1 MSQIHASR
9 GERRPARRLL
19 SEAGPVVRQMRMLG
33 ADIECLWTL
42 ARLELLEDAPEAAVE
57 QCRELLRRWEATE
70 DLHYSLNAL
79 AWAAG
84 VFAAQGEGDD
94 LQRCVRALSTIAAGN
109 GNREALAL
117 LAGAI
122 GELAL
127 FDGAPD
133 IAVEHFQRA
142 LDLHAEIE
150 LPHDRAE
157 LLVRAA
163 AAAQAAGRDDRA
175 RAWLDEARLCARRLG
190 ARPLQAVVELR
201 LADLGGGAATVA
213 AGLTPRQLQ
222 IIRRV
227 AAGRT
232 NREIAAELVL
242 SVRTVDM
249 HVRNSLIALGCR
261 SRLDAARMA
270 SELGLLEPS
279 C

>member
-1 MSQIHASR
+1 V
-9 GERRPARRLL
+9 L
-19 SEAGPVVRQMRMLG
+19 EAGPVVRQMQALG
-33 ADIECLWTL
+33 VEVECLWTL
-42 ARLELLEDAPEAAVE
+42 ARLELLEGAPDAAVE

-94 LQRCVRALSTIAAGN
+94 LQRCVRALSTIAAESGT
-109 GNREALAL
+109 REALAL
-117 LAGAI
+117 LAGGI
-122 GELAL
+122 GDLAL
-127 FDGAPD
+127 FDGAP
-133 IAVEHFQRA
+133 AVALEHFQRA
-142 LDLHAEIE
+142 IDLHAAIE
-150 LPHDRAE
+150 LPHDLAE

-163 AAAQAAGRDDRA
+163 AAARAAGHDDLA
-175 RAWLDEARLCARRLG
+175 RTWLGDARLCARRLG
-190 ARPLQAVVELR
+190 ARPLQAAAEREL
-201 LADLGGGAATVA
+201 AELGGGTETLA

-261 SRLDAARMA
+261 SRVDAARMA
-270 SELGLLEPS
+270 GELGLLEPS
-279 C
+279 R